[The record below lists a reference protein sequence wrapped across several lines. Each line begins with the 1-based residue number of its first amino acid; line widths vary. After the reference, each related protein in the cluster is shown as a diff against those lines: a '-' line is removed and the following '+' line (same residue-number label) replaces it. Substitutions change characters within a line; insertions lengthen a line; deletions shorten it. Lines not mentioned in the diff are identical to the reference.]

1 MRFIS
6 IKRMVMYNVFNT
18 LPPLL
23 MSINQNAMKNYYL
36 LFFVIASLSI
46 NGQNNCDD
54 ANSYFVSA
62 YSHVKD
68 SYDSNNINH
77 LQYYA
82 NRSLESFKLAKE
94 SLTACDCET
103 ALELADK
110 CIDLLA
116 KVDTAETFEAGRF
129 FVKRARDYS
138 KNSVIEIDKCSVSN
152 PSDEIDDVSET
163 IGNDD
168 LTELQNAQLKLKQQ
182 QETLELK
189 QKQIKIKLAE
199 QKEKELMIKKKKL
212 ILSYESAISSNI
224 NTYNETLN
232 VCECINYKP
241 FKDHKSLEDM
251 TEKSIEDVKT
261 HYINRIKSM
270 ASEYVSLLNSCDK

>member
-1 MRFIS
+1 MCH
-6 IKRMVMYNVFNT
+6 VFNT

-23 MSINQNAMKNYYL
+23 MPINQNAMKNYYL
-36 LFFVIASLSI
+36 LCFLIASLSI

-94 SLTACDCET
+94 SLTGCDCEA

-138 KNSVIEIDKCSVSN
+138 KNSVIEIDQCSASN
-152 PSDEIDDVSET
+152 PSDEVAEIQ
-163 IGNDD
+163 GNDE
-168 LTELQNAQLKLKQQ
+168 LSQLQNAQLKLKQQ

-199 QKEKELMIKKKKL
+199 QKEKEFMLKKKKI

-232 VCECINYKP
+232 VCGCINYKP
-241 FKDHKSLEDM
+241 FKDYKSLEDM
-251 TEKSIEDVKT
+251 TEKSIEDVEI

-270 ASEYVSLLNSCDK
+270 ASEYVSLLNNCDK

>member
-1 MRFIS
+1 
-6 IKRMVMYNVFNT
+6 
-18 LPPLL
+18 
-23 MSINQNAMKNYYL
+23 MSINQNTMKNYYL
-36 LFFVIASLSI
+36 LFFLIASLSI

-82 NRSLESFKLAKE
+82 NRSLKSFKLAKE
-94 SLTACDCET
+94 SLTGCDCEA
-103 ALELADK
+103 ALEFADK

-116 KVDTAETFEAGRF
+116 KVDTAETFEDGRF

-138 KNSVIEIDKCSVSN
+138 KNSVIEIDKCSASN
-152 PSDEIDDVSET
+152 PSAEVDEVNEVPET
-163 IGNDD
+163 QGHDD
-168 LTELQNAQLKLKQQ
+168 LAELQNAQLKLKQQ

-189 QKQIKIKLAE
+189 QKQIKMKLAE
-199 QKEKELMIKKKKL
+199 QKEKELIIKKKKL

-224 NTYNETLN
+224 NIYNETLN

-251 TEKSIEDVKT
+251 TEKSVRDVKT

-270 ASEYVSLLNSCDK
+270 ASEYVSLLNNCDK